1 MILGSKAQVIWVL
14 LGLPRFFLLTFAFC
28 LLAFA

>member
-14 LGLPRFFLLTFAFC
+14 FALLCFFLLTFAFC
-28 LLAFA
+28 LLTLA